1 MNRLNFNMTFFKYL
15 AVLCAGTASAAL
27 ASCDNELD
35 VQQSYEFTVETM
47 PVPKKLA
54 KGETAEIR
62 CKLKR
67 SGEFADALYTV
78 RYFQYDGEG
87 TLSLDNSLVLL
98 PNDRYLLENEKFR
111 LYYTS
116 GCEESQ
122 NFVVVVED
130 NFGQSC
136 ELGFDFQHDSGD
148 EATDGD
154 DDNEGLI
161 SFPITL
167 DSLVIVRPRL

>member
-1 MNRLNFNMTFFKYL
+1 MNRLNFNMTFFKCL
-15 AVLCAGTASAAL
+15 AVLCSGAASAAL

-47 PVPKKLA
+47 PVPKELV
-54 KGETAEIR
+54 KGETVEIR
-62 CKLKR
+62 CELKR

-98 PNDRYLLENEKFR
+98 PNDRYLLEHEKFR

-136 ELGFDFQHDSGD
+136 ELEFDFQHDSGD
-148 EATDGD
+148 NASDADKGD
-154 DDNEGLI
+154 VEEKVI
-161 SFPITL
+161 SSSFNIN
-167 DSLVIVRPRL
+167 